1 MALFGGLID
10 RSIFREVVA
19 GAGLGTLLFSF
30 VLFLQRVSLLFE
42 QLVRGS
48 ASASTVGYLF
58 LLVLPFTLMMTV
70 PIGVLVGVLI
80 GLSRMSS
87 DGEIIALRAAG
98 VPGRRVLW
106 PVLSFA
112 FIGMIITGACSLWL
126 SPLAIRETYQILNR
140 IIADQMTAEI
150 QPRVFAEQFP
160 NKTLYVGDVI
170 AGPVI
175 RWRNVFIADMTPP
188 EQRKQSTQEAAADA
202 PRITIAAEAIAV
214 PDSANNRIQLRLM
227 GGDSHEVGKEEG
239 QYFNVGFPLMD
250 QMLEAQKPTG
260 KQAKAFSDMET
271 LELMKEARTSRE
283 ADIELQRRLSLPPA
297 CILLALVGIP
307 LGVSSRKAGKSAA
320 FVLTVF
326 LAFLYFMAQ
335 VSLVGLAKQ
344 GTLTP
349 LVAAW
354 APNALFALVGL
365 VLLLRLEK
373 PGDRDLVGA
382 IQRWFSDRFTGLV
395 QRYRSGRKK
404 IVRTS
409 PVRSTVRL
417 MPQLIDT
424 YVLSEFLFYFFV
436 MLTSFVVMTQVF
448 TFFELLSDVIRHQ
461 IPMAK
466 VFRYHL
472 FLTPKLIYDST
483 PVSVLVGVLIT
494 FGVLSKQNEVT
505 AFKAC
510 GVSLYRL
517 ALPILAAGCALSGA
531 LFAFDHYV
539 VPDANL
545 IQDGIRAEI
554 KGKAPQTYLRPDR
567 KWVFGKNSRIFYY
580 KYFDPVDRVMI
591 GVHVYDLDPK
601 TFRMMRHVSAERA
614 QWQSGMDVWIFQN
627 GWVREF
633 PADGSAKYQ
642 TYQATTFQEIDETP
656 DYFLIEE
663 KQYKQM
669 NFVQLEDYIQ
679 DLRQSGFDTIRLQ
692 VQYHRKFS
700 VPLFALILAVIA
712 VPFSFM
718 SSRRGTGATAGVG
731 ASLMIAI
738 AYWACGEIFV
748 QVGNL
753 NQLPAALAAW
763 SPDAV
768 FLMAGMYL
776 MTRMRT

>member
-1 MALFGGLID
+1 MGLLG

-30 VLFLQRVSLLFE
+30 VLFLQRISLLFE
-42 QLVRGS
+42 QLVRGA
-48 ASASTVGYLF
+48 ASGWTVGYLF
-58 LLVLPFTLMMTV
+58 LLVVPFTLMMTLPV
-70 PIGVLVGVLI
+70 GVLVGVLI

-87 DGEIIALRAAG
+87 DGEIIAMRAAG

-106 PVLSFA
+106 PVMTFA
-112 FIGMIITGACSLWL
+112 ILGSLVTGACSLYL
-126 SPLAIRETYQILNR
+126 TPYSIRETVRVLNQ

-160 NKTLYVGDVI
+160 SKTLYVGDVI

-188 EQRKQSTQEAAADA
+188 DQRKRSTQEASGDA
-202 PRITIAAEAIAV
+202 PRVTIATEAIAV
-214 PDSANNRIQLRLM
+214 PDSGRNRIQLRLVN
-227 GGDSHEVGKEEG
+227 GSNHEVGKEDG
-239 QYFNVGFPLMD
+239 QYYNTAFPLMD
-250 QMLEAQKPTG
+250 QSLDAQKPAG
-260 KQAKAFSDMET
+260 KQAKAYSDMET
-271 LELMKEARTSRE
+271 ELLFAEARQSRE

-297 CILLALVGIP
+297 CILLALVAIP
-307 LGVSSRKAGKSAA
+307 LGVSSRKSGKSAA

-335 VSLVGLAKQ
+335 VSLIGLAKQ
-344 GTLTP
+344 GTLSP
-349 LVAAW
+349 VVAAW
-354 APNALFALVGL
+354 IPNVLFAAVGL
-365 VLLLRLEK
+365 ALLIRLER

-382 IQRWFSDRFTGLV
+382 IRNRFLETFTGLAEH
-395 QRYRSGRKK
+395 YRLKRERLTRRAP
-404 IVRTS
+404 RT
-409 PVRSTVRL
+409 TIRL

-436 MLTSFVVMTQVF
+436 WLLSFVLLTQVF
-448 TFFELLSDVIRHQ
+448 TFFELLSDVIRNQ
-461 IPMAK
+461 IPMEK

-483 PVSVLVGVLIT
+483 PYSVLVGVLIT
-494 FGVLSKQNEVT
+494 FSIMAKQNEVT
-505 AFKAC
+505 AFKAS

-517 ALPILAAGCALSGA
+517 AMPILLAGTLLSGA

-545 IQDGIRAEI
+545 IQDGLRAEI

-567 KWVFGKNSRIFYY
+567 KWIFGKNSRIFYY
-580 KYFDPVDRVMI
+580 KYFDPAEKVMV
-591 GVHVYDLDPK
+591 GVHVYELDPK
-601 TFRMMRHVSAERA
+601 TFHLTRHISAERA
-614 QWQSGMDVWIFQN
+614 QWQPGIAAWVFQN
-627 GWVREF
+627 GWVRDMEDIRVKKFDPYQVKTF
-633 PADGSAKYQ
+633 P
-642 TYQATTFQEIDETP
+642 EIDEQP

-669 NFVQLEDYIQ
+669 NFQQLDGYIHELQ
-679 DLRQSGFDTIRLQ
+679 QSGFDTIRLQ
-692 VQYHRKFS
+692 VQFYRKFS
-700 VPLFALILAVIA
+700 VPLYSFILAILA

-718 SSRRGTGATAGVG
+718 GGRRGAMASVG
-731 ASLMIAI
+731 ASFVLAI
-738 AYWACGEIFV
+738 AYKACDEIFV

-753 NQLPAALAAW
+753 NQLPASLAAW
-763 SPDAV
+763 SPDV
-768 FLMAGMYL
+768 LFLLAGLYF